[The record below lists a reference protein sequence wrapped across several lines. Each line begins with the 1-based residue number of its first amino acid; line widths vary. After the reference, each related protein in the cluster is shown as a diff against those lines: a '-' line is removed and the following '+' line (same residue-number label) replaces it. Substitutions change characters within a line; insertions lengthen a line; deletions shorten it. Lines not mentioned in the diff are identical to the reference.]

1 MVWIS
6 YVCSSDLG
14 WRKLRLE
21 QHCVQ
26 GKRIRPAVAF
36 GRPVTVS
43 SGAQRRG
50 RPRQLADSEK
60 NGAMARLRNYFLAGV
75 LVTAPVG
82 ITFWLTWRVI
92 TFVDDR
98 VTRYI
103 PAHWNTET
111 YLPFGIPVLRSA
123 EHPSERQAL
132 IRISYADF

>member
-26 GKRIRPAVAF
+26 GKRLRPAVAS

-92 TFVDDR
+92 TFVADR
-98 VTRYI
+98 VTPYL
-103 PAHWNTET
+103 PAHWNPET
-111 YLPFGIPVLRSA
+111 YLPFGIDRKSTRLNSS
-123 EHPSERQAL
+123 H
-132 IRISYADF
+132 